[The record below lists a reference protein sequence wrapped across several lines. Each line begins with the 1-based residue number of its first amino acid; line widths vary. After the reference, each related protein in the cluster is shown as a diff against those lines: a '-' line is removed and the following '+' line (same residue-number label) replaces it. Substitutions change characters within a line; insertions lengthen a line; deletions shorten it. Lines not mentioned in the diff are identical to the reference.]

1 MTIQTN
7 KGVTDLLDLRLVLC
21 RFVRHFGN
29 LSRLPKF
36 NPSLSD
42 APIYSYRGSLPKMQL
57 PAKTIMGWNQFR
69 PQVDNS
75 VHNQVVNDERLK
87 PVRSDWNVGVTD
99 HD

>member
-1 MTIQTN
+1 
-7 KGVTDLLDLRLVLC
+7 
-21 RFVRHFGN
+21 
-29 LSRLPKF
+29 
-36 NPSLSD
+36 
-42 APIYSYRGSLPKMQL
+42 MQL